1 MYILTDDS
9 LTWKVNE
16 TFIFFQGVGGN
27 ELTSETKLNIK
38 NWQKYVYI
46 MRWILE
52 IYITK
57 INFQN
62 ICVVSVYY
70 LIFWMVSPKRQIIQI
85 YSLTLTSIHVGY
97 FLHEFEFIF
106 SIISTCMLLVIF
118 GFVWRWLILY
128 ITVTYI

>member
-62 ICVVSVYY
+62 ICDVSVYY

-106 SIISTCMLLVIF
+106 SIISTCILLVIF

>member
-16 TFIFFQGVGGN
+16 TFIFFQGVGVN
-27 ELTSETKLNIK
+27 DLTSETKLNIK

-62 ICVVSVYY
+62 ICGVSVYY

-106 SIISTCMLLVIF
+106 SIISTCILLVIF